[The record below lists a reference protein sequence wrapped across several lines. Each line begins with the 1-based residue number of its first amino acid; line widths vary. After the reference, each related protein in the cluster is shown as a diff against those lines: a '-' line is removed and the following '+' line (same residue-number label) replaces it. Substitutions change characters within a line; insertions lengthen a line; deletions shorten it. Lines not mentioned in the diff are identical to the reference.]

1 MKRGIRMTDTDKH
14 PPNYAHTDKDMVK
27 MEVNLDDTPGEW
39 LGYVMELLFASG
51 ANDVFYSPIY
61 MKKNR
66 PGVMLQLLCSQEKLP
81 EMKKIVLQETTT
93 LGIRYYPLTVYRAE
107 RDFIK
112 VKTKWGPIT
121 VKRGFYEGS
130 VVQQSPEYEDCRYIA
145 DRHHVPLKQVYAEVW
160 KALD

>member
-1 MKRGIRMTDTDKH
+1 MTDKH
-14 PPNYAHTDKDMVK
+14 PPSYAHTDEDMVK

-51 ANDVFYSPIY
+51 ANDVFYAPIY

-66 PGVMLQLLCSQEKLP
+66 PGIMLQLLCSQEKLS
-81 EMKKIVLQETTT
+81 EMKKILLEETTT

-112 VKTKWGPIT
+112 VGTKWGEIT
-121 VKRGFYEGS
+121 VKRGFYEGKA
-130 VVQQSPEYEDCRYIA
+130 VQQAPEYEECRQIA
-145 DRHHVPLKQVYAEVW
+145 ETYHVPLKQVYEEVW